1 MAAINPFPW
10 RKERR
15 SLPAAPKLDTA
26 KLMSVGRLRQEAKG
40 HGRKSGRLA
49 ARYSPERTTIEDLP
63 GRRLIGEECSRRIAA
78 TRQRSHERAVMLQAT
93 VEGSRLRTQAAGKRH
108 EAIRAEVKS
117 EEAAVVAAPKSSGV
131 ATIAYFAC
139 LLGIALAEY
148 PTVRVAVDIFPADY
162 WTRVLLAVIL
172 SAVGAALA
180 HTLSHFLHR
189 AKEAWPTR
197 REKRADFTV
206 DAVIAGGVGVLLIGA
221 LVGMAFAR
229 SSGLIAAEELSRGT
243 FADGETM
250 AWVLLAIQLAL
261 VGMAAGFG
269 YVQSEGSERR
279 KALRR
284 LEKARKKEEKANEQ
298 YIRAQETQAQI
309 EQEIAGLAD
318 EESRALAQEATLKET
333 LVHEHDAAYEHSE
346 HSLIAQTVGR
356 FLGRQDVGV

>member
-1 MAAINPFPW
+1 MAAINPFSW
-10 RKERR
+10 RRDKR
-15 SLPAAPKLDTA
+15 SLPGAPKLDTA

-78 TRQRSHERAVMLQAT
+78 TRQKAHEKAVMLQAT
-93 VEGSRLRTQAAGKRH
+93 VEGSRLRTQAAGKRLDDLQ
-108 EAIRAEVKS
+108 AEVRS
-117 EEAAVVAAPKSSGV
+117 EEAAVEAAPKSSGV

-148 PTVRVAVDIFPADY
+148 PTIRIAVDIFPADY

-172 SAVGAALA
+172 SAVGAVLA

-206 DAVIAGGVGVLLIGA
+206 DAVIAGGVGLLLVGA

-229 SSGLIAAEELSRGT
+229 SSGLIAAEEQSSGA

-261 VGMAAGFG
+261 VGMATGFG
-269 YVQSEGSERR
+269 YVQSEGNERR
-279 KALRR
+279 AATRR
-284 LEKARKKEEKANEQ
+284 LRKSRKKEDKANEA
-298 YIRAQETQAQI
+298 YIRAQETQAHI
-309 EQEIAGLAD
+309 EQEMAGLAD
-318 EESRALAQEATLKET
+318 EESRALAQEAALKET
-333 LVHEHDAAYEHSE
+333 LVHEHDAAYEHAE
-346 HSLIAQTVGR
+346 HSLIAQTIGRLVGKQ
-356 FLGRQDVGV
+356 GAEV